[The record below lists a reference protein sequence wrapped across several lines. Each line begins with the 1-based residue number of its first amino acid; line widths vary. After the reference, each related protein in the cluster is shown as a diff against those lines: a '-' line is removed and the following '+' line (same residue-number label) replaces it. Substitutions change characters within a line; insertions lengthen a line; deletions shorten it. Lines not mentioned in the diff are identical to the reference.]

1 MTKKFIIGSLPFLV
15 LFIAFSIFEP
25 WIYQKFIASTKIENL
40 KGKEFKVI
48 AHRGASGI
56 APENTLAAIG
66 AALDMGVD
74 MIDIDVR
81 MTKDEHIVV
90 IHDATVDRTTDG
102 SGSVEDYTLS
112 ELKYLDAG
120 SWKDSKYTGEQIPTL
135 QEVLDSIDGRA
146 IALIEIKHLDHVDYN
161 HFAQRLV
168 EIIQS
173 EENGYEWCILQSY
186 ESEYLE
192 IIHEL
197 DENVQTKKLLVG
209 EDSAPLIAFYM
220 ETKVQLG
227 RATKRQNEQLD
238 ALNPPYETLS
248 TRRIFRMHARGFKV
262 YTYLV
267 NEREDMLKMLNAGV
281 DGIIT
286 DYPDR
291 LLKIREEIRA
301 LK

>member
-1 MTKKFIIGSLPFLV
+1 M
-15 LFIAFSIFEP
+15 FSIFEP
-25 WIYQKFIASTKIENL
+25 WIYQNLLASTSINSL

-48 AHRGASGI
+48 AHRGASGV

-90 IHDATVDRTTDG
+90 IHDEEVYRTTDYDG
-102 SGSVEDYTLS
+102 PKGKVVDFSLNDI
-112 ELKYLDAG
+112 KMLDAG
-120 SWKDSKYTGEQIPTL
+120 SWFDSKFTGERIPTL
-135 QEVLDSIDGRA
+135 REVLDSINGRA
-146 IALIEIKHLDHVDYN
+146 VALIEIKHEEHEHYKD
-161 HFAQRLV
+161 FAERLV
-168 EIIQS
+168 KIIQD
-173 EENGYEWCILQSY
+173 EPDGYEWCVLQSY
-186 ESEYLE
+186 ESDYLDIAHE
-192 IIHEL
+192 IDPNI
-197 DENVQTKKLLVG
+197 QTKKLLVG
-209 EDSAPLIAFYM
+209 EDSAPLIAYYM

-227 RATKRQNEQLD
+227 RATKRENEQLE

-267 NEREDMLKMLNAGV
+267 NDEDTMLKMLNAGV

-286 DYPDR
+286 DYPDK
-291 LLKIREEIRA
+291 LLEIREKIKNLE
-301 LK
+301 

>member
-1 MTKKFIIGSLPFLV
+1 MTKKFIIYSLPFLIA
-15 LFIAFSIFEP
+15 FIAFSIFEP
-25 WIYQKFIASTKIENL
+25 WIYQNWIASTSIDGL

-48 AHRGASGI
+48 AHRGASGV

-81 MTKDEHIVV
+81 MSKDGEVVV

-102 SGSVEDYTLS
+102 TGRVDQYTLS

-120 SWKDSKYTGEQIPTL
+120 SWKDSKFTGEKIPTL
-135 QEVLDSIDGRA
+135 REVLDSINGRA
-146 IALIEIKHLDHVDYN
+146 IALIEIKHLDSTAYEVFTEH
-161 HFAQRLV
+161 LV
-168 EIIQS
+168 ETIQA
-173 EENGYEWCILQSY
+173 EKNGYEWCILQSY
-186 ESEYLE
+186 EPEYLE
-192 IIHEL
+192 IAHDL
-197 DENVQTKKLLVG
+197 DDKIQTKKLLVG

-227 RATKRQNEQLD
+227 RATKRENEQLD

-248 TRRIFRMHARGFKV
+248 SRRVFRMHARGFKV
-262 YTYLV
+262 YTYLI
-267 NEREDMLKMLNAGV
+267 NDRETMIKMLNAGV

-286 DYPDR
+286 DNPR
-291 LLKIREEIRA
+291 ELIKIREEIEA
-301 LK
+301 LD